1 MNVFH
6 FCDSIAC
13 YRKYLNKNEASSFIF
28 RPFPKILLSVMNAFQ
43 LITLCCIVLNK
54 WIDALALRHLIFM

>member
-6 FCDSIAC
+6 FCDSITC
-13 YRKYLNKNEASSFIF
+13 YRKYLNKNETPSFIF
-28 RPFPKILLSVMNAFQ
+28 RSLPKILLSVMNAFQ